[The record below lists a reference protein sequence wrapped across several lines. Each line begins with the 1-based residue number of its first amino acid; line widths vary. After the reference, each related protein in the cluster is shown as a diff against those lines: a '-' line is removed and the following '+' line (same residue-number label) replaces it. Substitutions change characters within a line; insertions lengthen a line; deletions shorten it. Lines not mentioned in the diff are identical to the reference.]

1 VNITYVKLKSVV
13 TELRAIRLELARL
26 ADCWETELAEQG
38 IRMRVDAPTKTTATG
53 PEPTLS
59 YEDEELAW
67 ARETIE
73 FVKREEQ
80 RAEDDAK
87 AHEKVLE

>member
-13 TELRAIRLELARL
+13 TELRAIRHELARL

-38 IRMRVDAPTKTTATG
+38 IRMRVDARATATG

-67 ARETIE
+67 ARETID
-73 FVKREEQ
+73 FIKQEEQ
-80 RAEDDAK
+80 RVVDEEK
-87 AHEKVLE
+87 AQE